1 MTIYTGRPATA
12 SGTTQK
18 DSLLAMVSLDTSQT
32 MATSMPSS
40 THPRTVLTKAESI
53 HIPLR
58 VVVGG

>member
-1 MTIYTGRPATA
+1 MTIYTGRLATA

-40 THPRTVLTKAESI
+40 YTPQDGAD
-53 HIPLR
+53 
-58 VVVGG
+58 